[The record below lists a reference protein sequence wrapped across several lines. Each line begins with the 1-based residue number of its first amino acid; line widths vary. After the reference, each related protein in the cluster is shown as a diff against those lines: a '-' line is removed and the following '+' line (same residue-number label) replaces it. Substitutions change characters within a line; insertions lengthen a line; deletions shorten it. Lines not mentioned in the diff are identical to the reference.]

1 MRHVILL
8 GVAVAACSLSGAK
21 TSNNSLPET
30 ARAEIAT
37 AVAAA
42 AQKPHPRLFA
52 DEAGFAALRARAE
65 TDADV
70 KRGVDYVRAHA
81 DDILPSKPA
90 TRAMEG
96 RRLLGVSRRVLERI
110 NTLALAYRLFGNRAH
125 LDRAVAE
132 LRAVCAF
139 EDWNPSH
146 FLDVAEMSLAVAT
159 GYDWLY
165 NDLDAATRAELA
177 AGLRAKG
184 LDAARKPAWWITA
197 RNNWGQVCHAGILAA
212 ALALAEENPAEA
224 ACFVQRAIDKLPL
237 SMAAYAPRGNFPEGP
252 GYWSYATDFNVVA
265 LTLLMD
271 TLGSDFGLLAQPGF
285 RETADYLDL
294 VTGPS
299 GRTFNYADGGDG
311 RGTDMASWWFARRL
325 NRPAVLPYFEV
336 EAYRKFC
343 ARRQSRSRMFAY
355 GLFEVRAPA
364 ADAKIDLPR
373 AWEGGGSVPIAV
385 LRSSWTDPRALFAG
399 FKGGSPSSNHGHMDG
414 GSFVFE
420 AKGVRWAVDLGA
432 ENYHKIESL
441 GMKLWGM
448 HQNSERWKIYRL
460 NAWSHNELVL
470 DNCAQNVKGFGKVLE
485 AREAEGALSAALDLT
500 SLYTNA
506 THVARRGVMATDGS
520 RFEIRDVV
528 RGLRAGAPIR
538 WSMVTR
544 AKAEVAADGALVL
557 REKGETLRLVQTGA
571 LKGAWQ
577 IAPAKG
583 PNTWDGENKGCSQ
596 VMFTVLMPATGEAA
610 LTVAFD
616 LPRPSHKFCL
626 HPARGVCEK

>member
-1 MRHVILL
+1 MKHLFLL
-8 GVAVAACSLSGAK
+8 LVAVAAACSLSGAK
-21 TSNNSLPET
+21 ASAPTNYLPAT

-52 DEAGFAALRARAE
+52 DAAGFAALRARAE
-65 TDADV
+65 TDAFV

-81 DDILPSKPA
+81 DDLLPLKPS
-90 TRAMEG
+90 TRVMEG
-96 RRLLGVSRRVLERI
+96 KRLLGVSRRALERI

-139 EDWNPSH
+139 ENWNPSH

-197 RNNWGQVCHAGILAA
+197 HNNWGQVCHAGILAA
-212 ALALAEENPAEA
+212 ALALAEENPAET
-224 ACFVQRAIDKLPL
+224 ACFVQRVLDQLPI
-237 SMAAYAPRGNFPEGP
+237 SMSVYAPRGNFPEGP
-252 GYWSYATDFNVVA
+252 GYWQYATDFNVVA

-271 TLGSDFGLLAQPGF
+271 TVGSDFGLLAQPGF

-299 GRTFNYADGGDG
+299 GRTFNYADGGDI

-325 NRPAVLPYFEV
+325 NRPGVLPYFET

-343 ARRQSRSRMFAY
+343 ARRKGRGNRMFAY

-364 ADAKIDLPR
+364 GNAKTALPR

-385 LRSSWTDPRALFAG
+385 LRSNWTDPRALFVG
-399 FKGGSPSSNHGHMDG
+399 FKGGSPSSSHGHMDG

-441 GMKLWGM
+441 GLKLWGL

-485 AREAEGALSAALDLT
+485 AREEDGALSAALDLT

-506 THVARRGVMATDGS
+506 THVARRGVMAADGS

-538 WSMVTR
+538 WAMVTR

-577 IAPAKG
+577 IAPAQG
-583 PNTWDGENKGCSQ
+583 PNTWDAVNKGCSQ
-596 VMFTVLMPATGEAA
+596 VMFTVPMPATGEAA
-610 LTVAFD
+610 LAVTFN
-616 LPRPSHKFCL
+616 F
-626 HPARGVCEK
+626 

>member
-1 MRHVILL
+1 MKHLILL
-8 GVAVAACSLSGAK
+8 MAAVAVCSLSGAK
-21 TSNNSLPET
+21 ASVATNYLPTT

-52 DEAGFAALRARAE
+52 DAAGFAALRARAE
-65 TDADV
+65 TDAFV
-70 KRGVDYVRAHA
+70 KMGVDCVRAHA
-81 DDILPSKPA
+81 DDILPSKPL
-90 TRAMEG
+90 TRVMEG
-96 RRLLGVSRRVLERI
+96 KRLLGVSRCALERI
-110 NTLALAYRLFGNRAH
+110 NTLALAYRLFDNRAY

-139 EDWNPSH
+139 ENWNPSH

-165 NDLDAATRAELA
+165 NDLDAATRGEIAQ
-177 AGLRAKG
+177 GLRARG
-184 LDAARKPAWWITA
+184 LDASRKPAWWIMA
-197 RNNWGQVCHAGILAA
+197 KNNWGQVCHAGILAA

-224 ACFVQRAIDKLPL
+224 ACFVQRAIDQLPL

-271 TLGSDFGLLAQPGF
+271 TVGNDFGLLAQPGF

-299 GRTFNYADGGDG
+299 GRTFNYADGSNS
-311 RGTDMASWWFARRL
+311 RGSDMASWWFARRL
-325 NRPAVLPYFEV
+325 NRPEVLSYFEA

-343 ARRQSRSRMFAY
+343 ARRKGWGDRMFAY

-364 ADAKIDLPR
+364 GNAKTALPR

-399 FKGGSPSSNHGHMDG
+399 LKGGSPSGNHGHMDG

-420 AKGVRWAVDLGA
+420 AKGVRWAVDIGA

-441 GMKLWGM
+441 GMKLWTM
-448 HQNSERWKIYRL
+448 HQNSDRWKIYRL
-460 NAWSHNELVL
+460 NTWSHNELML

-506 THVARRGVMATDGS
+506 THVARRGVMAADGS

-538 WSMVTR
+538 WAMVTR

-583 PNTWDGENKGCSQ
+583 PNTWDGENKGYLQ
-596 VMFTVLMPATGEAA
+596 VTFTVPMPATGEAA
-610 LTVAFD
+610 LAVAF
-616 LPRPSHKFCL
+616 
-626 HPARGVCEK
+626 E